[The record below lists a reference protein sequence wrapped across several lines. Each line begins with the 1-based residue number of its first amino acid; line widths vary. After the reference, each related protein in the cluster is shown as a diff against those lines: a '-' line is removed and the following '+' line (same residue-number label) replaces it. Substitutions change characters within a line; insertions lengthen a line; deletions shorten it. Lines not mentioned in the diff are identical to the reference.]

1 MIIYVKK
8 LTGEN
13 LVLEVEPSDTIRN
26 VKDNLE
32 NRYGI
37 PATEQRLIFSG
48 KLLEDQKALSDYNIQ
63 NESTLHLVI
72 RL

>member
-8 LTGEN
+8 LTGES
-13 LVLEVEPSDTIRN
+13 LELEVEPSDTISN

-37 PATEQRLIFSG
+37 PAKEQRLIFAG
-48 KLLEDQKALSDYNIQ
+48 KLLEDQKTLSDYNIQ
-63 NESTLHLVI
+63 NENTLHLVI